1 MIRELIE
8 RYPALEVCREQ
19 IKVAADMMEG
29 VCRAD
34 GTMMFCG
41 NGGSCADC
49 DHIVGELMKG
59 FLSLRTA
66 DNGIKTAMN
75 EKFGTEG
82 EKIADKLQ
90 RGIRAISLAAHAGV
104 MTAFANDVDAEL
116 IYAQMVYAYAKGGD
130 LVFGI
135 STSGNS
141 KNVIAALKT
150 ASAMGLKTI
159 GLTGSGSCKMDEICD
174 VVIKA
179 PATETFKVQEYH
191 LPIYHC
197 LCAELEKRMF
207 G

>member
-8 RYPALEVCREQ
+8 RYPALEVCRDQ
-19 IKVAADMMEG
+19 IKAAADMMEG

-66 DNGIKTAMN
+66 DNGIKTVMN

-116 IYAQMVYAYAKGGD
+116 IYAQMVYAYARGGD